1 MNANVRFQTFYF
13 LSCKGVI
20 SRERANEGV
29 SSVVRELLVSLLCL
43 LEKQIALICQFSLSS
58 SASSLL
64 FRNIVDSERK
74 IFYRPSNS

>member
-1 MNANVRFQTFYF
+1 MNANVRFQTYYF
-13 LSCKGVI
+13 LSCKVVI
-20 SRERANEGV
+20 SRERGNEGV
-29 SSVVRELLVSLLCL
+29 SSVARELLVSLLCL

-58 SASSLL
+58 STSSLL